1 MINSSLQSVVLNRT
15 ISNKTRRRAAGFTL
29 IELLIVIAIVA
40 ILSAVAYGSYQR
52 SVVKARRK
60 AAQSCALESA
70 QFMERFY
77 TTNLAYNQTPAG
89 VVVALP
95 ALACSAAG
103 TATAT
108 FYGIALLAV
117 TPTTYT
123 IQITPGA
130 NQVDPLCGTMTINQA
145 SVKTFAGT
153 GTVSDCW

>member
-1 MINSSLQSVVLNRT
+1 MINSNTRSVLSNRA
-15 ISNKTRRRAAGFTL
+15 ISNQARRRAAGFTL
-29 IELLIVIAIVA
+29 IELLIVIAIIA
-40 ILSAVAYGSYQR
+40 ILSAVAYGSYQQ

-77 TTNLAYNQTPAG
+77 TTNLQYDQTLAG
-89 VVVALP
+89 GAVALP

-103 TATAT
+103 TSSAN
-108 FYGIALLAV
+108 FYTIALTVV

-123 IQITPGA
+123 IQIAPLPA
-130 NQVDPLCGTMTINQA
+130 QVDPLCGTMTINQA
-145 SVKTFAGT
+145 SVKTFTGS